1 MSTDENEIVEG
12 VVQQIMD
19 LFNDLADDDSL
30 DAAHLVTAAQAVAV
44 RLCWAAAK
52 DRSEVR
58 QMLANLIDDFVTQ
71 TENGAPMVTQ

>member
-1 MSTDENEIVEG
+1 MSIDENEIIEG
-12 VVQQIMD
+12 IVQEIMD
-19 LFNDLADDDSL
+19 LLTEHSEDDGVT
-30 DAAHLVTAAQAVAV
+30 AAHMVMAAQAVAV

-58 QMLANLIDDFVTQ
+58 QMLAAMIDDFVTQ